1 MFELCA
7 RICVGVSQSF
17 TCVSWIV
24 IAADLVDAVLA
35 VDRVGRLERAGGE
48 RAGDA

>member
-1 MFELCA
+1 MFELFA

-17 TCVSWIV
+17 RCVSWIV

-35 VDRVGRLERAGGE
+35 VDRVGGLQRPRGE
-48 RAGDA
+48 RAGDQ